1 MRFASGL
8 GWRTDGRLRPK
19 TRPDLLRMV
28 SPPDISPATT
38 AVTTSR
44 GSDPT
49 ITARA
54 EIVAKELGCPMLR
67 RGGLS
72 IAEVRDSTGR
82 ENLIVVTTEQVRLVA
97 GGSVFWFHPN
107 MARSRIEAMLRSE
120 YDRLVEFAGVT
131 TGDRVFDATGG
142 LGSDAIVFAH
152 AAGQSGHVCAV
163 ERSEILS
170 AIVRHGSRYY
180 EHRNREVIKAMRRVT
195 FTCDDSS
202 ELLKTEA
209 DRTWDVVYFD
219 PMFDVTYKTSQGL
232 DLVRRL
238 ASLEPV
244 RPGVIDQAC
253 RVARR
258 CVVMKDREEGERLK
272 ALGFRDISQRGKLA
286 YGRITM

>member
-1 MRFASGL
+1 
-8 GWRTDGRLRPK
+8 
-19 TRPDLLRMV
+19 
-28 SPPDISPATT
+28 
-38 AVTTSR
+38 
-44 GSDPT
+44 
-49 ITARA
+49 
-54 EIVAKELGCPMLR
+54 MLR

-180 EHRNREVIKAMRRVT
+180 EHRNREVIKAMRRVM

-209 DRTWDVVYFD
+209 
-219 PMFDVTYKTSQGL
+219 
-232 DLVRRL
+232 
-238 ASLEPV
+238 
-244 RPGVIDQAC
+244 
-253 RVARR
+253 
-258 CVVMKDREEGERLK
+258 
-272 ALGFRDISQRGKLA
+272 
-286 YGRITM
+286 